1 MVKNSKTN
9 KNNNNSNLC
18 WNTLALML
26 VFAISISIGYLM
38 YSCDSKGRNNKK
50 TNDLN
55 NKYKNTD
62 QNKEKEEIQ
71 KKVDEVNSLII
82 NSDKVIKELEKFS
95 DLNNIQGKFK
105 LDLENND
112 NHREYNAYFIDN
124 PIDCI
129 EKKISAQA
137 DHNEVNAQK
146 SMIAYGNN
154 LKGYIEEINLDLIQ
168 FLQKSYKD
176 AHRMNIE
183 RQVDLYDI
191 DTLPGKFM

>member
-1 MVKNSKTN
+1 MVKKDN
-9 KNNNNSNLC
+9 KLL

-55 NKYKNTD
+55 NKDENTD

-71 KKVDEVNSLII
+71 KKMDDVNSLII

-95 DLNNIQGKFK
+95 DLQKSSNEDKITGKFK

-112 NHREYNAYFIDN
+112 NHREYKAYFLDN
-124 PIDCI
+124 SI
-129 EKKISAQA
+129 ECVKDKISEQA

>member
-1 MVKNSKTN
+1 MVKKDN
-9 KNNNNSNLC
+9 KLL

-38 YSCDSKGRNNKK
+38 YSCESKDRNNKK
-50 TNDLN
+50 NNDLN
-55 NKYKNTD
+55 NKDENNTL
-62 QNKEKEEIQ
+62 NKEKEEIQ
-71 KKVDEVNSLII
+71 KKVDEVKSLII

-95 DLNNIQGKFK
+95 DLQMLSNEDNVQGNFT
-105 LDLENND
+105 LDLQNND
-112 NHREYNAYFIDN
+112 NHREYSAYFIKN
-124 PIDCI
+124 PIDCV
-129 EKKISAQA
+129 EKKISDQA
-137 DHNEVNAQK
+137 EANEVNAQK
-146 SMIAYGNN
+146 SMIDYDNN

>member
-1 MVKNSKTN
+1 MAIKDN
-9 KNNNNSNLC
+9 KLL

-26 VFAISISIGYLM
+26 VFAISIGIGYFI
-38 YSCDSKGRNNKK
+38 YSCDSKSRNNKK
-50 TNDLN
+50 NNDLN
-55 NKYKNTD
+55 NKDENNSYN
-62 QNKEKEEIQ
+62 NEKEEIK

-95 DLNNIQGKFK
+95 DLQMLKNADNVPDNFK
-105 LDLENND
+105 LDLENNV
-112 NHREYNAYFIDN
+112 NHREYNAYFIKN
-124 PIDCI
+124 PIDCV
-129 EKKISAQA
+129 EKQISDQA
-137 DHNEVNAQK
+137 EANEVNAQN
-146 SMIAYGNN
+146 SMIEYDNN

>member
-1 MVKNSKTN
+1 MVKKDN
-9 KNNNNSNLC
+9 KLL

-55 NKYKNTD
+55 NKDKNTD

-71 KKVDEVNSLII
+71 KKMDDVNILII

-95 DLNNIQGKFK
+95 DLNEDKIPGNFK

-112 NHREYNAYFIDN
+112 NHREYKAYFIDN
-124 PIDCI
+124 SIKCVENTILD
-129 EKKISAQA
+129 QA
-137 DHNEVNAQK
+137 VENEGNAQN
-146 SMIAYGNN
+146 SMIEYGNN

>member
-1 MVKNSKTN
+1 MVKKDN
-9 KNNNNSNLC
+9 KLL

-55 NKYKNTD
+55 NKDENTD

-71 KKVDEVNSLII
+71 KKMDDVNSLII

-95 DLNNIQGKFK
+95 DLQKLSNEDKITGNFK

-124 PIDCI
+124 PIKCV
-129 EKKISAQA
+129 EKKISVQA
-137 DHNEVNAQK
+137 AGNEVNAQN
-146 SMIAYGNN
+146 SMIEYGNN

>member
-1 MVKNSKTN
+1 MVKKDN
-9 KNNNNSNLC
+9 KLL

-38 YSCDSKGRNNKK
+38 YSCESKGRNNKK
-50 TNDLN
+50 NNDLN
-55 NKYKNTD
+55 NKDENTT

-71 KKVDEVNSLII
+71 KKVDEVKSLII

-95 DLNNIQGKFK
+95 DLQMLSNKDNIQGDFT
-105 LDLENND
+105 LDLVNND

-129 EKKISAQA
+129 KNKISNQA
-137 DHNEVNAQK
+137 GKNEVISQK
-146 SMIAYGNN
+146 SMIDYDNN

>member
-1 MVKNSKTN
+1 MVKKDN
-9 KNNNNSNLC
+9 KLL

-38 YSCDSKGRNNKK
+38 YSCDSKDRNNKK

-55 NKYKNTD
+55 NKDENTT
-62 QNKEKEEIQ
+62 QNKEKEKIQ
-71 KKVDEVNSLII
+71 KKVDEVKSLII

-95 DLNNIQGKFK
+95 DLQMLSNKDNVQGKFK
-105 LDLENND
+105 LDLVDND
-112 NHREYNAYFIDN
+112 NHREYSAYFIKN
-124 PIDCI
+124 PIECI
-129 EKKISAQA
+129 KNEISDQA
-137 DHNEVNAQK
+137 VKNEGNAQI
-146 SMIAYGNN
+146 SMINYDNY

-183 RQVDLYDI
+183 RQVNLYDI

>member
-1 MVKNSKTN
+1 MVKKDN
-9 KNNNNSNLC
+9 KLL

-38 YSCDSKGRNNKK
+38 YSCESKGRNNKK
-50 TNDLN
+50 NNDLN
-55 NKYKNTD
+55 NKDENTT

-71 KKVDEVNSLII
+71 KKVDEVKSLII

-95 DLNNIQGKFK
+95 DLQMLSNEDNIQGDFT
-105 LDLENND
+105 LDLVNND
-112 NHREYNAYFIDN
+112 NHREYSAYFIDN

-129 EKKISAQA
+129 KNKISNQA
-137 DHNEVNAQK
+137 GKNEVISQK
-146 SMIAYGNN
+146 SMIDYDNN